1 MSNWCRVFC
10 VPSARCAKRALAQLV
25 QLGQNLAAWSE
36 EIVAMWRT
44 AITESPK
51 AFTTKWNSSVDKPAA
66 SATSKTTDSE

>member
-1 MSNWCRVFC
+1 
-10 VPSARCAKRALAQLV
+10 VPRFLRAVCQLRQAGLAQLV